1 MATYKKRGFKNKAL
15 SSKADALEKKSTT
28 ANVFN
33 TLDDGSSSAQLF
45 FKKNQKIVFISVGL
59 IVTII
64 LGYIYYNTNFVIPN
78 EKNAFDKMY
87 FAQKKFDEAILINS
101 DSLYDV
107 ALNGDDINMGMLDI
121 IEEYDGTNAS
131 NLAYYYSGMM
141 YLKMNDYQNSIKY
154 LSEFSSEDILLAP
167 LAIGSIGDSFA
178 ELNQYDDALDY
189 YVEAS
194 KIENNYTSPIYLF
207 KAGTVAMKLNEFK
220 LAEDYF
226 RIIKL
231 DYPKSP
237 EAQNIDA
244 FISKAIASNQ

>member
-1 MATYKKRGFKNKAL
+1 
-15 SSKADALEKKSTT
+15 
-28 ANVFN
+28 
-33 TLDDGSSSAQLF
+33 
-45 FKKNQKIVFISVGL
+45 
-59 IVTII
+59 
-64 LGYIYYNTNFVIPN
+64 
-78 EKNAFDKMY
+78 MY

-237 EAQNIDA
+237 EAKNIDA

>member
-64 LGYIYYNTNFVIPN
+64 IGYIYYNTNFVIPN

-131 NLAYYYSGMM
+131 NLAHYYSGMM

-178 ELNQYDDALDY
+178 ELNQYDDSLDY